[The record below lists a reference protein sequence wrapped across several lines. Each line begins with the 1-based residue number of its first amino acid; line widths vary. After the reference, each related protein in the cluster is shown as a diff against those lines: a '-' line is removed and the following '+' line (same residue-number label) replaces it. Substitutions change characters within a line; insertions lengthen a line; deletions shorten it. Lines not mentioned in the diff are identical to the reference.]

1 MSEKDDLLNVNALHD
16 NLLKKQLWHCKQ
28 YRLMNIKKITQMT
41 SITRALHFFFN
52 RFIRPT
58 TPLINSRHS
67 KNSDKET
74 MKLQS
79 KSLGPIFN
87 GNITGKE
94 NSLFKAA
101 KENNVKELLRLLNG
115 KDTNPHER
123 GETIL
128 HIAVVNQ
135 NVMMVKELLSRN
147 ADTKNA
153 RARGSFF
160 SPGKGQCYYGE
171 YVLSFAACMGNEKI
185 VQLLIKSGAPL
196 NVQDTQGNTVLHMLV
211 LHPNKTLAC
220 RMYDYLLSL
229 ITIDKIRYLES
240 ITNNDGFTSMKLAV
254 HKGDVTTFNHFIKRR
269 KQVYW
274 AFGPVTSTLYDLTGI
289 DTWEDELSVLDIIC
303 TSKEKNVRELLE
315 LTPVKE
321 VLHHKWTNWG
331 YKFFFLWTVLYIFH
345 TVIFTICCVYRP
357 LEPIKNNMN
366 VTIMNL
372 KPLSRSYELTTDF
385 LRLAGEIVTV
395 LGAFCILITEIPRL
409 VHIGPTK
416 YFGNT
421 VTGGPF
427 HIIMILYGLLIVT
440 AMILRF
446 AGSDGQTTIL
456 ALALICAWCN
466 VIYFARGFELL
477 GPLCIM
483 IQKMIFGDLMR
494 FCSILILVII
504 GFAAA
509 FDVHFQALN
518 PDVYVYFSDFPIT
531 TFTLFQLMMGLT
543 DLPGPPLIPVPDIII
558 FLYMIYMFFAF
569 VLLLNVLIA
578 LMGDTHYRVVHE
590 RRLLWKAQIAA
601 TILLLERRLPKWLL
615 PRLGIPGDAVGLE
628 EGKWYF
634 RIEERND
641 NFHKR
646 GLKKIENNVTH
657 NIRKN
662 RNDSGWNLIHTTI
675 SSSVKSVT
683 SGENI

>member
-1 MSEKDDLLNVNALHD
+1 IPIALYPTGAVGENVLHVAALYNNKEALEVLLD
-16 NLLKKQLWHCKQ
+16 F
-28 YRLMNIKKITQMT
+28 YP
-41 SITRALHFFFN
+41 F
-52 RFIRPT
+52 
-58 TPLINSRHS
+58 LINEAILCDLY
-67 KNSDKET
+67 K
-74 MKLQS
+74 
-79 KSLGPIFN
+79 
-87 GNITGKE
+87 
-94 NSLFKAA
+94 
-101 KENNVKELLRLLNG
+101 
-115 KDTNPHER
+115 

-171 YVLSFAACMGNEKI
+171 YVLSFAVCMGNEKI
-185 VQLLIKSGAPL
+185 VNLLIKSGAPL
-196 NVQDTQGNTVLHMLV
+196 NAQDTQGNTVLHMLV

-220 RMYDYLLSL
+220 RMYDYLMSL

-240 ITNNDGFTSMKLAV
+240 IINNDGFTPMKLAV
-254 HKGDVTTFNHFIKRR
+254 QKGDVTVSVFLNKSKYFH
-269 KQVYW
+269 
-274 AFGPVTSTLYDLTGI
+274 
-289 DTWEDELSVLDIIC
+289 LSLKLNG
-303 TSKEKNVRELLE
+303 SW

-331 YKFFFLWTVLYIFH
+331 YKFFFLWTVLYILH
-345 TVIFTICCVYRP
+345 IVIFTICCVYRP
-357 LEPIKNNMN
+357 LEPIRTKMN

-372 KPLSRSYELTTDF
+372 KPLSVSMLSDLTPSF
-385 LRLAGEIVTV
+385 
-395 LGAFCILITEIPRL
+395 
-409 VHIGPTK
+409 
-416 YFGNT
+416 
-421 VTGGPF
+421 TGGPF
-427 HIIMILYGLLIVT
+427 HIIMLVT
-440 AMILRF
+440 ISMILRF

-543 DLPGPPLIPVPDIII
+543 DLPGPPSIPVPDIII

-634 RIEERND
+634 R
-641 NFHKR
+641 
-646 GLKKIENNVTH
+646 
-657 NIRKN
+657 
-662 RNDSGWNLIHTTI
+662 
-675 SSSVKSVT
+675 
-683 SGENI
+683 

>member
-1 MSEKDDLLNVNALHD
+1 VGLSVSLE
-16 NLLKKQLWHCKQ
+16 
-28 YRLMNIKKITQMT
+28 LMVCQCFC
-41 SITRALHFFFN
+41 FFFTFLPRAVGEN
-52 RFIRPT
+52 VLHVAALYNNKEALEVLLDFYPF
-58 TPLINSRHS
+58 LINEAILCDLY
-67 KNSDKET
+67 K
-74 MKLQS
+74 
-79 KSLGPIFN
+79 
-87 GNITGKE
+87 
-94 NSLFKAA
+94 
-101 KENNVKELLRLLNG
+101 
-115 KDTNPHER
+115 

-171 YVLSFAACMGNEKI
+171 YVLSFAVCMGNEKI
-185 VQLLIKSGAPL
+185 VNLLIKSGAPL
-196 NVQDTQGNTVLHMLV
+196 NAQDTQGNTVLHMLV

-220 RMYDYLLSL
+220 RMYDYLMSL

-240 ITNNDGFTSMKLAV
+240 IINNDGFTPMKLAV
-254 HKGDVTTFNHFIKRR
+254 QKGDVTVSMFNHFIKRR

-315 LTPVKE
+315 VTPVKE

-331 YKFFFLWTVLYIFH
+331 YKFFFLWTVLYILH
-345 TVIFTICCVYRP
+345 IVIFTICCVYRP
-357 LEPIKNNMN
+357 LEPIRTKMN

-372 KPLSRSYELTTDF
+372 KPLSVS
-385 LRLAGEIVTV
+385 INKS
-395 LGAFCILITEIPRL
+395 PL
-409 VHIGPTK
+409 V
-416 YFGNT
+416 
-421 VTGGPF
+421 
-427 HIIMILYGLLIVT
+427 LYGLLIVT

-543 DLPGPPLIPVPDIII
+543 DLPGPPSIPVPDIII

-634 RIEERND
+634 
-641 NFHKR
+641 
-646 GLKKIENNVTH
+646 
-657 NIRKN
+657 
-662 RNDSGWNLIHTTI
+662 
-675 SSSVKSVT
+675 SVEILFFFSK
-683 SGENI
+683 